1 MSKIKT
7 EKNRDNRRDIELPP
21 NAQSGAPLEVEE
33 QTGAEKILMASRPY
47 WTHIALGFLVFILG
61 WVIIS
66 YLMKSNRETAA
77 EPSRQLADAMQQFN
91 VTTNVDSLKQMK
103 EDYPNEVETNWAM
116 LIAGDYELNRGLSQY
131 ASDREGAMKLI
142 KRAKE
147 SFQSVVDSPSNAK
160 TTMQERRS
168 LFSLAYAHE
177 SLGEFSEA
185 KTLYQRVLDESPDSI
200 FASSAKSGLKRSG
213 DPDFEKLYREFAS
226 FKPAMEEA
234 PGVAVPEAPVIDFPK
249 IDLPKEEPGND
260 TSSTEGG
267 GDEET
272 TVEVAKPTTEA
283 GTPLTAEPAVTKEE
297 VVPAEP
303 AVAQE
308 KMEAAVDTVE
318 ETTGTVVQEV
328 TEKVEP
334 AGEVIE
340 PATDKV
346 ESGVEVVT
354 ETVEDAVEGVVDGVK
369 EAVGE

>member
-21 NAQSGAPLEVEE
+21 NAQSGAPLEAEE

-116 LIAGDYELNRGLSQY
+116 LVAGDYELNRGLSQY

-147 SFQSVVDSPSNAK
+147 SFQSVVDSPSSAK

-177 SLGEFSEA
+177 SLGEFAEA
-185 KTLYQRVLDESPDSI
+185 KALYQRVLDESPDSI
-200 FASSAKSGLKRSG
+200 FASSANDGLERSSN
-213 DPDFEKLYREFAS
+213 PDFEKLYREFAS

-234 PGVAVPEAPVIDFPK
+234 PGVAVPDAPVIDFPK
-249 IDLPKEEPGND
+249 LDLPKEEPSND
-260 TSSTEGG
+260 TSSTETGS
-267 GDEET
+267 DEKMAI
-272 TVEVAKPTTEA
+272 EVSKPATEA
-283 GTPLTAEPAVTKEE
+283 VAPLTADPVVKEEEVPATPAVQK
-297 VVPAEP
+297 
-303 AVAQE
+303 
-308 KMEAAVDTVE
+308 
-318 ETTGTVVQEV
+318 
-328 TEKVEP
+328 EKVEASADAP
-334 AGEVIE
+334 DEAEE
-340 PATDKV
+340 EKATEAATEMSDKAV
-346 ESGVEVVT
+346 KGFEAVT
-354 ETVEDAVEGVVDGVK
+354 EAADSVGEGVK
-369 EAVGE
+369 EAAGK

>member
-21 NAQSGAPLEVEE
+21 NAQSGAPLEVDE

-47 WTHIALGFLVFILG
+47 WTHIALGFLVFVLG
-61 WVIIS
+61 WVIVS

-116 LIAGDYELNRGLSQY
+116 LFAGDYELNRGLSQY

-147 SFQSVVDSPSNAK
+147 SFQSVVDSPSSAK

-200 FASSAKSGLKRSG
+200 FASSAKSGLERSG
-213 DPDFEKLYREFAS
+213 NPDFEKLYREFAS
-226 FKPAMEEA
+226 FKPAMDEA
-234 PGVAVPEAPVIDFPK
+234 PGVAVPDAPVIDFPK
-249 IDLPKEEPGND
+249 LDLPKEESGND
-260 TSSTEGG
+260 TSSTDAGSDGEMAV
-267 GDEET
+267 EISKPET
-272 TVEVAKPTTEA
+272 GPAS
-283 GTPLTAEPAVTKEE
+283 PLTAEPAVKQGD
-297 VVPAEP
+297 ASG
-303 AVAQE
+303 
-308 KMEAAVDTVE
+308 AAA
-318 ETTGTVVQEV
+318 VVQEKA
-328 TEKVEP
+328 ESAKE
-334 AGEVIE
+334 AIE
-340 PATDKV
+340 N
-346 ESGVEVVT
+346 ESGFEAVSEVVDSVG
-354 ETVEDAVEGVVDGVK
+354 EGVK
-369 EAVGE
+369 EAVGK